1 MLPVALQQQKRL
13 QSVLRHGR
21 TDRRQRS
28 LQLREHALR
37 LARRYGHR
45 GLSRPVTCGDGAP
58 PHGSRR
64 RRRAAAL
71 TSAAAAS
78 EFFRRR
84 RRGV

>member
-1 MLPVALQQQKRL
+1 MHPVALQQQKRL

-45 GLSRPVTCGDGAP
+45 GLSRPVTCGGGGGAP
-58 PHGSRR
+58 RR
-64 RRRAAAL
+64 
-71 TSAAAAS
+71 
-78 EFFRRR
+78 
-84 RRGV
+84 